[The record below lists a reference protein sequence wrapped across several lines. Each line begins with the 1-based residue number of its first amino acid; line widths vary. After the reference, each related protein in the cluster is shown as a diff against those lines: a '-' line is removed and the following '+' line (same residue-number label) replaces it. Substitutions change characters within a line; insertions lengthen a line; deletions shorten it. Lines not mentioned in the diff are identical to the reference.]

1 MHIGEKKVE
10 TICGT
15 VKRIKYRSEETGYS
29 VFHFTLDNN
38 TVFPDVQIVTGTYF
52 KLDENEYL
60 KIYGEYT
67 INPKYGKQFTTDHYE
82 SCLPSRTD
90 MLEKYLSMGMIKGI
104 GAVRAK
110 NIIQQFG
117 DDTMDV
123 LENHPERL
131 AEVSGIGK
139 RLAELIGKR
148 MKEKGEM
155 QEILFKLG
163 NYGISPALGIK
174 IYRKYRASTFHI
186 IQTNPYKMIEDVRG
200 IGFETADKIAL
211 SNGVHNESPYRI
223 QSGIKYALDKGCSF
237 GNVYLPQDK
246 LMEEAGLVLKI
257 PETSIRDQLCKMVEQ
272 KDVIQEEDRVYT
284 KELYFAEKETAES
297 IRRII
302 QCKKKRIVSE
312 SIMKKL
318 GGNLDEVQMSAVRT
332 AAKSDFMVLTGGPG
346 VGKTTT
352 TNLIIKYFEK
362 ERKQVLL
369 AAPTGRAAKR
379 MKEAT
384 GKNAQTIHRLLEVTG
399 GEHGVRFERNKDNP
413 LEGDV
418 VIVDETSMMDIQIAR
433 ALLEAVPTGTQVILV
448 GDRNQ
453 LPSVGPGNVLAD
465 IIASGICPVV
475 ELKKIYRQAAGSH
488 IISNAHNIL
497 NQQPLNLSNHSKD
510 FFFKQC
516 EDMEKIREMLLH
528 YVADSLPAFT
538 GEKDIQVLSP
548 VRGRY
553 LGINELNI
561 ALQNRLN
568 PIRDKK
574 QEIKGFR
581 VGDKVIQIVNDY
593 NRERTNGKKR
603 EMGVF
608 NGDAGKVSRIDQENE
623 YLYVKFEDGW
633 TSCYEFDEL
642 ENLSLAYALTIHKS
656 QGSEYPVV
664 VIPVYDY
671 IPMLTTMNLLYT
683 GITRAKKAILLIG
696 DKKKL
701 YQIIKNVSATK
712 RYTTLTDR
720 LKHSVSSVFFQTWP

>member
-1 MHIGEKKVE
+1 ME

-29 VFHFTLDNN
+29 VFHFTLDSN

-131 AEVSGIGK
+131 AEVSGMGK

-223 QSGIKYALDKGCSF
+223 QSAIKYALEKGCSF
-237 GNVYLPQDK
+237 GNVYLPQNK
-246 LMEEAGLVLKI
+246 LIEESGLVLKI
-257 PETSIRDQLCKMVEQ
+257 PEASIRDQLCKMVEQ

-297 IRRII
+297 IQRII
-302 QCKKKRIVSE
+302 RCKKKHTVSE

-332 AAKSDFMVLTGGPG
+332 AAKSNFMVLTGGPG

-362 ERKQVLL
+362 ERKRVLL

-433 ALLEAVPTGTQVILV
+433 ALLEAIPTGAQVILV

-475 ELKKIYRQAAGSH
+475 ELKKIYRQAEGSH
-488 IISNAHNIL
+488 IISNAHCIL
-497 NQQPLNLSNHSKD
+497 NQQQLYLTNRSKD
-510 FFFKQC
+510 FFFKEC
-516 EDMEKIREMLLH
+516 DEPEKIREMLLH

-538 GEKDIQVLSP
+538 GEKDIQVLAP

-553 LGINELNI
+553 LGVNELNI
-561 ALQNRLN
+561 SLQERLN
-568 PIRDKK
+568 PAHNNKL
-574 QEIKGFR
+574 QVKGFR

-593 NRERTNGKKR
+593 NRERQKGNKK
-603 EMGVF
+603 EKGVF
-608 NGDAGKVSRIDQENE
+608 NGDTGRVSRIDPENE
-623 YLYVKFEDGW
+623 YVYVTFEDGW
-633 TSCYEFDEL
+633 ISRYEFDEL
-642 ENLSLAYALTIHKS
+642 DNLNLAYALTIHKS

-664 VIPVYDY
+664 VMPVYDY

-683 GITRAKKAILLIG
+683 GVTRAKKCILLIG
-696 DKKKL
+696 SKKKM
-701 YQIIKNVSATK
+701 YQIIKNINATK
-712 RYTTLTDR
+712 RYTTLDKR
-720 LKHSVSSVFFQTWP
+720 LRKKQPFST

>member
-1 MHIGEKKVE
+1 ME

-15 VKRIKYRSEETGYS
+15 VKRIKYRNEENGYS
-29 VFHFTLDNN
+29 IFHFTLDND
-38 TVFPDVQIVTGTYF
+38 TLFPDVQIVTGTYF

-60 KIYGEYT
+60 KIHGDYV
-67 INPKYGKQFTTDHYE
+67 INPKYGKQFSTDHYE

-90 MLEKYLSMGMIKGI
+90 MLEKYLGMGMIKGI

-110 NIIQQFG
+110 NIIERFG
-117 DDTMDV
+117 EDTMDV

-131 AEVSGIGK
+131 AEVNGIGK

-186 IQTNPYKMIEDVRG
+186 IQTNQYKMIDDIRG

-211 SNGVHNESPYRI
+211 SNGVHRESPYRI
-223 QSGIKYALDKGCSF
+223 QSGIKYTLEKGCAF
-237 GNVYLPQDK
+237 GNVYLPQDQ
-246 LMEEAGLVLKI
+246 LLEDAALVLKI
-257 PETSIRDQLCKMVEQ
+257 EEISVKRQLDEMVGLKSIIR
-272 KDVIQEEDRVYT
+272 EENRVYT
-284 KELYFAEKETAES
+284 KDLYFAEREAAES
-297 IRRII
+297 IQRIVK
-302 QCKKKRIVSE
+302 CRKKRTVSE

-332 AAKSDFMVLTGGPG
+332 AAKSNFMVLTGGPG

-362 ERKQVLL
+362 ERKRVLL

-399 GEHGVRFERNKDNP
+399 GEQGVKFERNKDNP

-418 VIVDETSMMDIQIAR
+418 VIIDETSMMDIQLAR
-433 ALLEAVPTGTQVILV
+433 SLLEAVSTGTQVILV

-475 ELKKIYRQAAGSH
+475 ELKKIYRQAEESH

-528 YVADSLPAFT
+528 YMADSLPVFT

-553 LGINELNI
+553 LGVNELNI
-561 ALQNRLN
+561 ALQDRLN
-568 PIRDKK
+568 PIHDKK
-574 QEIKGFR
+574 QEVKGFR

-603 EMGVF
+603 EKGVF

-642 ENLSLAYALTIHKS
+642 ENLNLAYALTIHKS

-664 VIPVYDY
+664 VIPIYDY

-683 GITRAKKAILLIG
+683 GVTRAKKAILLIG
-696 DKKKL
+696 SKKKL

-712 RYTTLTDR
+712 RYTTLTER
-720 LKHSVSSVFFQTWP
+720 LKR